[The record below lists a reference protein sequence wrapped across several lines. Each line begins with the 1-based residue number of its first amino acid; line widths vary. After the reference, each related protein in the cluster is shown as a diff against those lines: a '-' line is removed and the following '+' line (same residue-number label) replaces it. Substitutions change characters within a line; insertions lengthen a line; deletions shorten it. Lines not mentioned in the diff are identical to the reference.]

1 MFREQLETIGTVK
14 ILLCFVCGGILEESI
29 RTPCLDVQVFYSEAL
44 QTTRD

>member
-1 MFREQLETIGTVK
+1 MSREQLEMIGTVK
-14 ILLCFVCGGILEESI
+14 MLLWLVCDGILEEST